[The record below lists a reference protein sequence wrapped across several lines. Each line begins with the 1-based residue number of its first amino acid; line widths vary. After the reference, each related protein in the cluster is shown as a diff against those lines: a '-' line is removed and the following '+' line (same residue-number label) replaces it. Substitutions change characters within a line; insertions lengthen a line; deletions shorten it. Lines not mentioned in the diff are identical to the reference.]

1 MSDREAWLAIV
12 NPASGPARARGRWT
26 QFAEALESAGVALEV
41 AHTTGPH
48 DGARIARDAVL
59 GGRRRLLAAGG
70 DGSVNDVVNGLM
82 EAGLDDPSTVT
93 LGVVPTGT
101 GNDWARSL
109 GLSRDPA
116 TLAAAVAAGRTLL
129 HDVGRVDGPRIEGC
143 GGATPGRHWF
153 VNVAGAGLDAAASA
167 AVPRPVTST
176 FTYLRVALRE
186 LVAWRSPRFRV
197 DADGAVLRERLL
209 LAFVANARYC
219 GNRMLVAP
227 QARLDDGLFEVIAI
241 REVGVLRALPK
252 LAKLYRG
259 TLAGDP
265 LVWQRRA
272 AVVEIDAEPATHV
285 QADGQIA
292 GTTPARFTLRPRAL
306 NVLVA
311 PGAAT
316 GASLAHL
323 SRDGG

>member
-1 MSDREAWLAIV
+1 MTDTGRWLAIV
-12 NPASGPARARGRWT
+12 NPASGPSDARGRW
-26 QFAEALESAGVALEV
+26 ALYAAALRTAGVAFEV
-41 AHTTGPH
+41 VHTDGPH
-48 DGARIARDAVL
+48 DGARIAADAVRA
-59 GGRRRLLAAGG
+59 GRRRLLAAGG

-82 EAGLDDPSTVT
+82 EAGLEDPSTVT

-116 TLAAAVAAGRTLL
+116 TLAAAVAAGRTML
-129 HDVGRVDGPRIEGC
+129 HDVGRVDGPGIEGC

-167 AVPRPVTST
+167 AVPRPVTSA

-186 LVAWRSPRFRV
+186 LVAWRSPCFRI
-197 DADGAVLRERLL
+197 DADGEVLREPLL

-227 QARLDDGLFEVIAI
+227 QARLDDGLFDVIAI
-241 REVGVLRALPK
+241 REVDVLRALPK
-252 LAKLYRG
+252 IAKLYRG
-259 TLAGDP
+259 RLAGDP

-272 AVVEIDAEPATHV
+272 ATVGIDAEPATHV

-292 GTTPARFTLRPRAL
+292 GVTPARFSLRPRAL
-306 NVLVA
+306 TVLVPQDGPPSPA
-311 PGAAT
+311 GEAGA
-316 GASLAHL
+316 
-323 SRDGG
+323 